1 MVTDGL
7 GLDDTE
13 IGMREFDPEGA
24 GAGECGMSGVE
35 TDVGLKLVT
44 LPTHTGHTDEVEVRV
59 IVDIVL

>member
-1 MVTDGL
+1 
-7 GLDDTE
+7 
-13 IGMREFDPEGA
+13 MREFDPEGA
-24 GAGECGMSGVE
+24 GAGAGAGECWMSGVE

>member
-1 MVTDGL
+1 
-7 GLDDTE
+7 
-13 IGMREFDPEGA
+13 MREFDPEGA

-44 LPTHTGHTDEVEVRV
+44 LPTQTGHTDEVEVRV